1 MGAPT
6 GMQTRSRQRGVP
18 AASSRGVFGR
28 SAESRGR
35 CRVAPRRRAR
45 SRDAALGFGI
55 TEPPCSGRVSV
66 RDGDLLGPLERR
78 RLGGSLS
85 LGEDADNV
93 AWPGAPVCV
102 LPRRRRG
109 WAACPLL
116 TESPA
121 PATPGLVTPGPSPC
135 ARPLGS
141 PARSPVSS
149 DRPESEFLLQRQ
161 SRLGSLGAGRLR
173 HEVAQCFGAHVR
185 IPSRRACL
193 SLSETSPPVS
203 LSPPKSAGQPGPTPG
218 TQRWCDNVR
227 TFKDSMKLIFGSI
240 AASYSPCDANEGNA
254 GFGDSGWE
262 P

>member
-1 MGAPT
+1 MHCVWEPAGPRLRGRSMGAPT

-93 AWPGAPVCV
+93 AWPGAPVRV

-109 WAACPLL
+109 RAACPLL

-121 PATPGLVTPGPSPC
+121 PATPSPRDT
-135 ARPLGS
+135 RPQPLCEA
-141 PARSPVSS
+141 PRKPC
-149 DRPESEFLLQRQ
+149 PLPCLQ
-161 SRLGSLGAGRLR
+161 
-173 HEVAQCFGAHVR
+173 
-185 IPSRRACL
+185 
-193 SLSETSPPVS
+193 
-203 LSPPKSAGQPGPTPG
+203 
-218 TQRWCDNVR
+218 
-227 TFKDSMKLIFGSI
+227 
-240 AASYSPCDANEGNA
+240 
-254 GFGDSGWE
+254 
-262 P
+262 

>member
-18 AASSRGVFGR
+18 AASSRGVFRR

-78 RLGGSLS
+78 RLGGSLF

-93 AWPGAPVCV
+93 AWPGAPVRV

-109 WAACPLL
+109 GAACPLL

-121 PATPGLVTPGPSPC
+121 PATPSPRDTQPPRHPAPAPVRGPSEALP
-135 ARPLGS
+135 APLSPVIAPSPSSSSSNSHAWAHLAPGGSGMKSLSVLGHMFGS
-141 PARSPVSS
+141 PAAERASRCP
-149 DRPESEFLLQRQ
+149 RPRLLFPC
-161 SRLGSLGAGRLR
+161 
-173 HEVAQCFGAHVR
+173 H
-185 IPSRRACL
+185 PPRAL
-193 SLSETSPPVS
+193 DNPAPHRA
-203 LSPPKSAGQPGPTPG
+203 PKGGVIT
-218 TQRWCDNVR
+218 
-227 TFKDSMKLIFGSI
+227 
-240 AASYSPCDANEGNA
+240 
-254 GFGDSGWE
+254 
-262 P
+262 